1 MTAWFVIE
9 GEQVT
14 TIQKKFWPKQY
25 AKHMQ
30 HKEASMEQ
38 YMLLEG
44 IVGLII
50 LIHAQLFVVV
60 GTCVIKTVRHVIV
73 GGVVLKPTTFMKI
86 DEKLQQTEIDTL
98 LSLVWNRK
106 SLVVALCIV
115 VQIIAAATLPEYR
128 LFQLVHVQ

>member
-1 MTAWFVIE
+1 
-9 GEQVT
+9 
-14 TIQKKFWPKQY
+14 
-25 AKHMQ
+25 
-30 HKEASMEQ
+30 MEQ

-98 LSLVWNRK
+98 LSLV
-106 SLVVALCIV
+106 
-115 VQIIAAATLPEYR
+115 
-128 LFQLVHVQ
+128 